1 MRKIY
6 QISLAV
12 IVCFLFLTSIHAQ
25 RKTSG
30 SIPGSKI
37 SKLPFNSTFK
47 TEGTTADCDTSNFEE
62 TAGWTITYYVTGAG
76 GKDGYVSGTNSYGD
90 KQKANFFD
98 LSSTTYSYT
107 TGCLFYFG
115 KANSNKAA
123 NLSKNLIFKVYDVT
137 SEGLPGAQ
145 LGDAVE
151 VPLSQIKSDVDG
163 NFLTEI
169 IYPAPIALPAS
180 KQFFVSVDISKFT
193 WSTSGTGTRDSI
205 SLWGTTA
212 DDVVPGQAY
221 EQWSD
226 NDWYDMY
233 TAWSGLNLALAIFPY
248 VSNTAAGCTTL
259 PVNFLSFDGA
269 AKDSK
274 VVLNWSTGNELN
286 NKGFDI
292 ERSVDGNNFSA
303 IGFVKAGTA
312 TSGKYSFT
320 DGSKFLG
327 GDMYYRLKQIDLDGK
342 ADYSAVIK
350 VSIENKFKWEV
361 YPNPVAKN
369 TSLQVQ
375 LDKNAKVTVQV
386 VSANG
391 KILQAVDKGLL
402 LPGTYSVPLNLSTA
416 AKGVYF
422 VKLVID
428 GKTYTKTV
436 VK

>member
-1 MRKIY
+1 MRNTEDAIEEK
-6 QISLAV
+6 
-12 IVCFLFLTSIHAQ
+12 VCFLFLTSIHAQ

-62 TAGWTITYYVTGAG
+62 AANWTITYYITGTG
-76 GKDGYVSGTNSYGD
+76 GKDGFVSGTNKYLD

-98 LSSTTYSYT
+98 LSSTTYAYT

-115 KANSNKAA
+115 KANSNKAE
-123 NLSKNLIFKVYDVT
+123 NLSKNLIFKVYDV
-137 SEGLPGAQ
+137 SAEGLPGAQ

-163 NFLTEI
+163 SFLTEI
-169 IYPAPIALPAS
+169 IFPSPIALPAS
-180 KQFFVSVDISKFT
+180 KQFFVSVDVSNFT
-193 WSTSGTGTRDSI
+193 WSTSFTGTRDSI
-205 SLWGTTA
+205 SLYSSTSG
-212 DDVVPGQAY
+212 DVFPVQAF
-221 EQWSD
+221 EQWEDGS
-226 NDWYDMY
+226 WYDMSS
-233 TAWSGLNLALAIFPY
+233 AWGGLDIALTVFPY

-292 ERSVDGNNFSA
+292 ERSVDGSNFAA

-350 VSIENKFKWEV
+350 VNIENKFKWEV

-375 LDKNAKVTVQV
+375 LDKNAKVSIQV

-391 KILQAVDKGLL
+391 KIMQAVDKGLL
-402 LPGTYSVPLNLSTA
+402 MPGTYSVPLDLSTA

-422 VKLVID
+422 VKIVID
-428 GKTYTKTV
+428 GKTYTKTI